1 MGQRTSKCK
10 DPEAAVFCKVFDN
23 SREARV
29 AGEWLDC
36 NCNKTSLVRKLSVS
50 GWKRKACSFFELSV
64 NRKHTF

>member
-36 NCNKTSLVRKLSVS
+36 NCNKTILWL
-50 GWKRKACSFFELSV
+50 E
-64 NRKHTF
+64 N